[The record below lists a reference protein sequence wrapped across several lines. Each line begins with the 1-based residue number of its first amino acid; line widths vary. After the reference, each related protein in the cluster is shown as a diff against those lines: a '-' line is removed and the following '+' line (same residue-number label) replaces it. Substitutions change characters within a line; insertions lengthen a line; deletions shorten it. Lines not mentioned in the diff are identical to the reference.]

1 MTCAYDADQRLLPL
15 AFAVNDEESTQN
27 WRWFM
32 NWLRTE
38 VVGLGKIIVI
48 SDQHLAIGNVFKQP
62 NLGWCEVA
70 EEIIHRF
77 CSHYIA

>member
-1 MTCAYDADQRLLPL
+1 
-15 AFAVNDEESTQN
+15 
-27 WRWFM
+27 M

-48 SDQHLAIGNVFKQP
+48 SDQHLAIRNVFKQP

-70 EEIIHRF
+70 EEIIHRL
-77 CSHYIA
+77 CSHYIAQNVYKYYPNKRVSSYQEDCKT